1 MASNNANNFFNQF
14 HMKALVILAL
24 VFTAHCSMI
33 LVGGKQECDLDKDDP
48 AKDLA
53 IQQIE

>member
-1 MASNNANNFFNQF
+1 
-14 HMKALVILAL
+14 MKALVILAL